1 MTRVHVWR
9 KGSDEQVLLEKL
21 FKDGSIDPTDTPK
34 SVFEQHE
41 EFQLFGLTVFRAHFN
56 KTRARLGIPC
66 RQLKRG
72 NEHSEDLLELKPTKR
87 LRYQEVAD
95 EPEDTPSDVINCI
108 HYACNVATYRD
119 PNSMQEMVIATI
131 CLPSGSNKLDFVVDQ
146 SGLFGLVKMDWP
158 IIMSNVEDIFANE
171 IKSKTITHYHPK
183 VMALKEQLQRVAS
196 VINEVRFEWSFLY
209 KSSLLWTK

>member
-34 SVFEQHE
+34 SVFEQHD
-41 EFQLFGLTVFRAHFN
+41 EFQPFGLTVFRAHFN

-72 NEHSEDLLELKPTKR
+72 NEHSEDLHELKPTKR

-119 PNSMQEMVIATI
+119 PNSMQEM
-131 CLPSGSNKLDFVVDQ
+131 
-146 SGLFGLVKMDWP
+146 
-158 IIMSNVEDIFANE
+158 
-171 IKSKTITHYHPK
+171 
-183 VMALKEQLQRVAS
+183 
-196 VINEVRFEWSFLY
+196 
-209 KSSLLWTK
+209 